1 MNDMNDIKVAQ
12 NFRLKEFECKDGS
25 HLVMLHSELLLR
37 LQDLRSSLGRAVIIT
52 SGYRTEEHNTRV
64 GGTAGSLHLKGM
76 AADIVV
82 RGLSP
87 QELARAARQA
97 GFRGI
102 GIYNNFLHV
111 DIRQHQASW

>member
-1 MNDMNDIKVAQ
+1 MNDIQVAQ

-25 HLVMLHSELLLR
+25 QQVMLHSELLQR
-37 LQDLRSSLGRAVIIT
+37 LQDLRSSLGRPVIVT
-52 SGYRTEEHNTRV
+52 SGYRTQEHNNRV
-64 GGTAGSLHLKGM
+64 GGVAGSLHLKGM

-82 RGLSP
+82 RGLRP
-87 QELARAARQA
+87 DELAQAARKA

-111 DIRQHQASW
+111 DIRLQKASW